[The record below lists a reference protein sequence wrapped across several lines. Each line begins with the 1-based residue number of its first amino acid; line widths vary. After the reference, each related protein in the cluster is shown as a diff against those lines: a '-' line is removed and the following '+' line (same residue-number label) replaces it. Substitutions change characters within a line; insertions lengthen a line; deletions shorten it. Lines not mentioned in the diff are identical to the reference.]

1 MIYFKKREICYKIFL
16 YLRDDNERIWFWNYD
31 DFKLYYDIGEEVRL
45 KVLQVSFKSSQEI
58 SKLILIA
65 TPNVDNLNPTV
76 LEQEEVKKEKIT
88 NDMIMEIL
96 CTFNQ
101 EGLGPLK
108 WWNSEK

>member
-1 MIYFKKREICYKIFL
+1 
-16 YLRDDNERIWFWNYD
+16 
-31 DFKLYYDIGEEVRL
+31 
-45 KVLQVSFKSSQEI
+45 
-58 SKLILIA
+58 
-65 TPNVDNLNPTV
+65 LNPTAQ
-76 LEQEEVKKEKIT
+76 EQEELKKEKIT